1 MKKIWIALLI
11 LLALCVQAGAEMDM
25 EGEWMPAEDATVTEE
40 TARLVQE
47 SLGGLVGVEYTPV
60 AYLGCCVNAQETTH
74 AILCQARVVVPDAK
88 ARYVVFY
95 VSEDL
100 QRQVELLKIADFD
113 IGMLLE

>member
-1 MKKIWIALLI
+1 MKRLIATVMAML
-11 LLALCVQAGAEMDM
+11 LLAICASADVAP